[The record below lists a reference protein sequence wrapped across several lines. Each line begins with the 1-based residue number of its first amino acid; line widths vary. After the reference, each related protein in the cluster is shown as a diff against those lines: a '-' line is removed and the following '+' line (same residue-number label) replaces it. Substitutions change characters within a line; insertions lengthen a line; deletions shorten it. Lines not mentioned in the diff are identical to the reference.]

1 MWVFIGGMNGTEE
14 DSLPELL
21 VRSSSSKSTGTAA
34 SGSLMSG
41 LSDIVQNI
49 DEVGGVFN
57 ISRENSEIENT
68 IELTET
74 EDVIAPP
81 ANISSSASGSSAS
94 ISGIGGGI
102 LSPGGELSELVSGI
116 DDVDRIPTDEY
127 IDIAGMH
134 HSSPIKGF
142 TFGGTPNISNLAGAT
157 GANIAATP
165 SSAFLKASP
174 SLLLSSASSS
184 SWSQQS
190 TSKAEV
196 LLSWKYESGEISFQD
211 FLSSEDKKVIS
222 S

>member
-165 SSAFLKASP
+165 SSAFLKA
-174 SLLLSSASSS
+174 
-184 SWSQQS
+184 
-190 TSKAEV
+190 
-196 LLSWKYESGEISFQD
+196 
-211 FLSSEDKKVIS
+211 
-222 S
+222 